1 MILAPVTP
9 RPPRPAGSVGAT
21 TVTAIR
27 EDPLGFL
34 ESAAARFPDRWWHEA
49 DGRRVHQLNHPD
61 LVRHVLREHYERY
74 TKSGTPDDAMLT
86 PLLGKGLLTSDGD
99 VWARQRRLAAPSFR
113 PSEIERFDTLMT
125 RCAGDLADGWA
136 RAAAEDRPVRV
147 DHDLTGLTLRI
158 VVAALLG
165 PDLPGVGPGFGQAVD
180 EVNRFI
186 GHVDPAAS
194 DPDAP
199 ARRAGFVLAKRF
211 LDQVVTMLIAG
222 RRWSLAAGEAPTD
235 LVSALLTGGH
245 GDGEAFTET
254 ELHDQV
260 LTMIMAGHETTA
272 KALSW
277 TLHLLAAHPEA
288 EAAVHDEL
296 ARVLGGRVPT
306 AADLPDLPMTRAIID
321 ESIRLYPPIWLLSR
335 STAADD
341 VIGGEPVPAG
351 TLICISPWLLH
362 RHPGFWAEP
371 GRFLPERFLP
381 GAAPDRPSHLYLPFG
396 GGPRTCLGQA
406 FALTE
411 AVLVLATVLPR
422 LRLTAQPG
430 HPVEPEALVTLRP
443 RHGLL
448 MRVQVRRG

>member
-1 MILAPVTP
+1 MTLAPATP
-9 RPPRPAGSVGAT
+9 RPARPAGSVGAT

-34 ESAAARFPDRWWHEA
+34 EAAAARFPDRWWHLA
-49 DGRRVHQLNHPD
+49 DGRPVHQLNHPD
-61 LVRHVLREHYERY
+61 LVRHVLREHYDRY
-74 TKSGTPDDAMLT
+74 PKSGTPDDQMLT
-86 PLLGKGLLTSDGD
+86 PLLGEGLLTTDGA

-113 PSEIERFDTLMT
+113 PAEIERFDTLMT
-125 RCAGDLADGWA
+125 RCASDLADDWE
-136 RAAAEDRPVRV
+136 RAAGRGQPVRV
-147 DHDLTGLTLRI
+147 DHDLTALTLRI

-165 PDLPGVGPGFGQAVD
+165 HDLPGVGSGFGKAVD

-186 GHVDPAAS
+186 GHVDPAAE
-194 DPDAP
+194 DAGAP
-199 ARRAGFVLAKRF
+199 LRRAGFVRSKRF
-211 LDQVVTMLIAG
+211 LDQVVTMLIAA
-222 RRWSLAAGEAPTD
+222 RRWSVAAGDPPTD
-235 LVSALLTGGH
+235 LVSALITGGH
-245 GDGEAFTET
+245 ADGEAFSEQ

-288 EAAVHDEL
+288 EDAVHEEL
-296 ARVLGGRVPT
+296 ARVLGGRAPV
-306 AADLPDLPMTRAIID
+306 ASDLPDLPVTRAVLD
-321 ESIRLYPPIWLLSR
+321 ESMRLYPPIWLLSR
-335 STAADD
+335 RAAVDD
-341 VIGGEPVPAG
+341 VIGGEPVPAD

-362 RHPGFWAEP
+362 RHPDFWAEP
-371 GRFLPERFLP
+371 ALFRPERFLS
-381 GAAPDRPSHLYLPFG
+381 AAAADRPSHLYLPFG

-422 LRLTAQPG
+422 LRLLAEPG

-448 MRVQVRRG
+448 MQVQARRG